1 MSFSRKCS
9 GHTRLVLGLLASS
22 FVMTGC
28 PPRVTK
34 PSSDST
40 PPVVKWNVFN
50 HGTNESQ
57 DFTGNAKV
65 TAKRGDLFR
74 VTLKVEDPEGVSMLS
89 LGSSS
94 QWTCVS
100 GGVAQSS
107 GPSLDKTDVQTFQPD
122 SSGKVLT
129 SSFLMRDAN
138 LDFKCQQSGFT
149 FSGGSV
155 SFFGTGENY
164 FKGKTQATLV
174 IEAKP

>member
-1 MSFSRKCS
+1 M
-9 GHTRLVLGLLASS
+9 V
-22 FVMTGC
+22 GC
-28 PPRVTK
+28 PRVTK

-50 HGTNESQ
+50 QVTNESQ

-65 TAKRGDLFR
+65 QAKRGDLFR

-89 LGSSS
+89 LGGSS

-100 GGVAQSS
+100 GEASQQG

-122 SSGKVLT
+122 SNGKVLT
-129 SSFLMRDAN
+129 NSFLIREAN

-149 FSGGSV
+149 FSGGSA
-155 SFFGTGENY
+155 SYFGTGENY
-164 FKGKTQATLV
+164 FNGKTQSTLV
-174 IEAKP
+174 IEVKP